1 MKHMKKTLE
10 SFITEKRS
18 NGIYTFSTEE
28 VQNYLGST
36 YNNVKQVL
44 YGYKKRNKV
53 ASVRQGFNVI
63 ITPEY
68 SKSRVLPAYLF
79 LDDMMKWLKR
89 DYYIGLFSAAS
100 IYGATHYQIMEN
112 YIFINGSPMRNI
124 KKEKLSLKFIAIKY
138 FNKKQIC
145 KLKTEAGYVNIS
157 TPELTA
163 LDLMGYLENSSLERN
178 IEIIK
183 QFVDKIAA
191 DSLFKAA
198 SVYPQRAAVQRLGY
212 VLEQVLF
219 DNELA
224 DSLASVMKGRKWN
237 TVPLSPHKEREGV
250 TIEKWKIIKNIN
262 PEIEI

>member
-1 MKHMKKTLE
+1 MKNTLE

-18 NGIYTFSTEE
+18 NGIYTFSIEE
-28 VQNYLGST
+28 VKNYLGST

-44 YGYKKRNKV
+44 YGYKKRNKI

-68 SKSRVLPAYLF
+68 SKSKILPAYLF

-100 IYGATHYQIMEN
+100 VYGATHYQIMEN
-112 YIFINGSPMRNI
+112 YIFISGPPMRNI
-124 KKEKLSLKFIAIKY
+124 KKEKLSLKFITIKY
-138 FNKKQIC
+138 FNKQQIRE
-145 KLKTEAGYVNIS
+145 LKTEAGYVNIS

-183 QFVDKIAA
+183 QFANKIVA
-191 DSLFKAA
+191 DRLFKAA
-198 SVYPQRAAVQRLGY
+198 SVYPQRAAIQRLGY
-212 VLEQVLF
+212 VF
-219 DNELA
+219 DELLRNKKLA
-224 DSLASVMKGRKWN
+224 DSLASVIDEKKWN
-237 TVPLSPHKEREGV
+237 YIPLSPHNERKGI